1 MSEINK
7 PDELQDEEILSQKAF
22 RTPQE
27 KKRLSYA
34 KDCRNCYGES
44 DKGSRTSIKRNKARS
59 NRRLRR
65 AVVHV
70 LQIETINNNS
80 VERDLAQ
87 ETIRK
92 FTRIKWRKWA
102 DKPLGEIVKDK
113 VEDLGKPFK
122 AKIKRR
128 IKASYTY
135 REK

>member
-7 PDELQDEEILSQKAF
+7 SDKFQAKEIVPQKAF
-22 RTPQE
+22 KTPQE

-34 KDCRNCYGES
+34 KDCRNCYGEN
-44 DKGSRTSIKRNKARS
+44 DKGSRTSIRRNKAHS

-65 AVVHV
+65 AVVLT
-70 LQIETINNNS
+70 LQIETVNNDS
-80 VERDLAQ
+80 VERDLLQ

-92 FTRIKWRKWA
+92 FTRKKWRKWA
-102 DKPLGEIVKDK
+102 DKPLGEIVKGK
-113 VEDLGKPFK
+113 VEERGKPFK

>member
-7 PDELQDEEILSQKAF
+7 IDRFQDKEILSQKAF

-34 KDCRNCYGES
+34 RDCRNCYGES
-44 DKGSRTSIKRNKARS
+44 DKGSRTTIKRHKASS

-65 AVVHV
+65 AVDRA
-70 LQIETINNNS
+70 LQIETINNAS
-80 VERDLAQ
+80 AESGLAQ
-87 ETIRK
+87 ATIRK
-92 FTRIKWRKWA
+92 YTRKKWRKYA
-102 DKPLGEIVKDK
+102 DKPLGEIIKGK
-113 VEDLGKPFK
+113 VEERGKPFN